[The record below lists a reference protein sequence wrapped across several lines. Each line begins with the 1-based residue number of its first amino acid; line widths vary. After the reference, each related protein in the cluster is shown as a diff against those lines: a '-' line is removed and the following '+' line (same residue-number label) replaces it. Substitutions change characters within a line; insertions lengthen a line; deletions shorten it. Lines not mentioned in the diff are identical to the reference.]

1 MGERAMHALPVAD
14 WRIAWVILRI
24 GYSPTSPRADAFA
37 SPVTIDS
44 TDKDQGLMFRL
55 LLLTVVTVMP
65 ICVQAATLYISDEL
79 TVPLRRGPSNGHR
92 IINAALPSG
101 MALEVLGED
110 QAAGFTNVRTP
121 NGTEGWVPTQYL
133 TSEPIAKDRLA
144 AATRRVQSL
153 EAELKTIRSSYQE
166 VRGARTQIEGRSSEL
181 AKQNEKLQS
190 ELNEIRRV
198 SASSIANYEEN
209 KQLKTDNT
217 ALQAQ
222 VTQLTERV
230 RQLERN
236 VMIKWLLAGGG
247 LVLLGLL
254 LGAYIKSRPKRS
266 TWA

>member
-1 MGERAMHALPVAD
+1 MM
-14 WRIAWVILRI
+14 
-24 GYSPTSPRADAFA
+24 
-37 SPVTIDS
+37 
-44 TDKDQGLMFRL
+44 RL
-55 LLLTVVTVMP
+55 LLVSIAIAMSMS
-65 ICVQAATLYISDEL
+65 VQAATLYISDEL

-101 MALEVLGED
+101 MPLEVLGED

-133 TSEPIAKDRLA
+133 TSEPIARDRLA
-144 AATRRVQSL
+144 AANRRVQTL
-153 EAELKTIRSSYQE
+153 EAELKTLRGNYQE
-166 VRGARTQIEGRSSEL
+166 VRGAQTQSQGRTAEL
-181 AKQNEKLQS
+181 EKANQKLQT

-198 SASSIANYEEN
+198 SASSIANHQEN
-209 KQLKTDNT
+209 QQLKTDNT

-236 VMIKWLLAGGG
+236 VMLRWLLAGGG
-247 LVLLGLL
+247 LVLLGLII
-254 LGAYIKSRPKRS
+254 GAWIKSRPKRS